1 MKPGELDVWM
11 WRECPLLTY
20 PFQPTF
26 THIGMP
32 RATQAASVEKPFGSP
47 VDGPQ
52 LKLGKGR
59 TVMQQ
64 HCDFFD
70 RDGDGVISCWDTY
83 VGFRNLGMV

>member
-1 MKPGELDVWM
+1 
-11 WRECPLLTY
+11 
-20 PFQPTF
+20 
-26 THIGMP
+26 MP

-47 VDGPQ
+47 VDGSQ

-83 VGFRNLGMV
+83 VGFRNLGMVLLVVWWVG